1 MIYDFFDISAIY
13 YLDVTIVNRYGKDVL
28 IITTHP
34 DPAHRR
40 FEILV
45 GGSHRINSTLSTTKQ
60 IGLVIMAYHGATFIL
75 ITIDGKNAV
84 FVLSSVTPVSHVY
97 YIPSGELYN
106 YSMENT

>member
-34 DPAHRR
+34 DPAHSR

-45 GGSHRINSTLSTTKQ
+45 GGSHRINSTLPTPEQ
-60 IGLVIMAYHGATFIL
+60 IVITAYDGATFIP

-84 FVLSSVTPVSHVY
+84 FVLPSVTPVSHVY
-97 YIPSGELYN
+97 YIRSGELYN